1 MRKVFLVVFI
11 LMILSATACLA
22 QTAGNHRFFDRMDT
36 DKSGSLSK
44 QEVQKQF
51 PKFTD
56 DMFKQADTNSDG
68 KLSVAE
74 WQTFAKAKRA
84 ERKTASGM
92 N

>member
-1 MRKVFLVVFI
+1 MRVFFLVSLVLFA
-11 LMILSATACLA
+11 LSVTPGMA
-22 QTAGNHRFFDRMDT
+22 QTQGSHPFFDRMDT

-44 QEVQKQF
+44 EEVQKQF

-56 DMFKQADTNSDG
+56 DMFKQADANGDG

-74 WQTFAKAKRA
+74 WQAFAKAKRA
-84 ERKTASGM
+84 ERKSASGM

>member
-1 MRKVFLVVFI
+1 MRNVLFLCFVLSVF
-11 LMILSATACLA
+11 SATAGMA
-22 QTAGNHRFFDRMDT
+22 QSLENHPLFDRMDT

-44 QEVQKQF
+44 GEVQKRF

-56 DMFKQADTNSDG
+56 DMFKQADANHDG
-68 KLSVAE
+68 TLSVAE

-84 ERKTASGM
+84 ERKTAAQT